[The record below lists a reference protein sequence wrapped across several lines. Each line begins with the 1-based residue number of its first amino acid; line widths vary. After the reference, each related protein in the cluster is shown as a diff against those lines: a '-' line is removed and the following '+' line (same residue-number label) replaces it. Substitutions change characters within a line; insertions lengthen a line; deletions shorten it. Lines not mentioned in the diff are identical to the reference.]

1 MLPHELIAKHIAPK
15 IKLLVIKRL
24 YERGLGQDKIAK
36 LLGLTQPMVSKY
48 LRYREDEVYFLLEES
63 SIREEIEQIVEIL
76 SHYLEN
82 GDVIGYITTFSH
94 FMNTLLARGSLCDFH
109 RKIDSRSELKTCSIC
124 LYLFTPFTD
133 PVIEEVKEALN
144 LLSLE
149 PNAVKL
155 IPNVGSNIVAAKKDA
170 RNIMDI
176 VGLSGAIVREGKRLV
191 IVGEPIYGGSR
202 HTASVLLSVMK
213 KWKNKRACIVISYAE
228 DCIEKLRDNGLNVV
242 YSGPH
247 RDSRGLVRELENTID
262 RSYLPI
268 DVIADRGG
276 IGLEPVVYIFAENAL
291 EAVRRSLLCVR

>member
-24 YERGLGQDKIAK
+24 YEKGLGQDKIAK
-36 LLGLTQPMVSKY
+36 LLGLTQPMISKY
-48 LRYREDEVYFLLEES
+48 LRYREDEVYFFLEES
-63 SIREEIEQIVEIL
+63 NIREEIEQIVEIL
-76 SHYLEN
+76 SHYLEDGN
-82 GDVIGYITTFSH
+82 ILGYITTFSH
-94 FMNTLLARGSLCDFH
+94 FMNTLLARGSLCEFH
-109 RKIDSRSELKTCSIC
+109 RKIDPRDELKNCSIC

-133 PVIEEVKEALN
+133 PVIEEVKKALN

-149 PNAVKL
+149 PNAAKL
-155 IPNVGSNIVAAKKDA
+155 IPNVGSNIVAAKKNA
-170 RNIMDI
+170 KSIMDI
-176 VGLSGAIVREGKRLV
+176 VGLSGAIVKEGKRLV
-191 IVGEPIYGGSR
+191 IVGEPIYGGSK

-213 KWKNKRACIVISYAE
+213 KWRNKRACIVISYIE
-228 DCIEKLRDNGLNVV
+228 ECIEKLRDSGLNVV

-247 RDSRGLVRELENTID
+247 RNLKSLIKELENTID

-291 EAVRRSLLCVR
+291 EAVRRSLICLR